1 MGFWQSYN
9 KADKTLAVAT
19 VFFVFSLWL
28 HLEYP
33 HSLFVRGFQFCCEAA
48 LIGGVADWFAVTA
61 LFRKPLG
68 FPYHTAILPRKRDV
82 FVAACVTMV
91 QGEFFSKKKIFQRIK
106 HLKFLTLFLEW
117 LNKREQQEMMLRW
130 LIHYSRRK
138 LQMVDPIILAD
149 DFRHKLS
156 KIPQNKLFANIG
168 EWICQEKEQNLVI
181 SSIAFLEKKLNTPE
195 ALRMIEKLL
204 EDYSQQKTA
213 DTVKTFFASIAQAM
227 NIVNYTEA
235 AELLQK
241 QLLALLTEMRQEDS
255 LTRQMILRTLHGAIQ
270 KTVQGDEFQK
280 FFVSWRAEVLADL
293 PLEIKLK
300 EAAAALRRQLLN
312 HSAEEPDEA
321 SLEKILRRVFLLE
334 IQGCCKALQT
344 DERLQKMM
352 DRFLYDLAGRTVLQ
366 AQTMVGIIVREVL
379 SGMTDEQMNHLVYD
393 KVEPDLLWIRMNGSI
408 VGAGI
413 GLCLFVLLQLF

>member
-1 MGFWQSYN
+1 MGLWQSYN
-9 KADKTLAVAT
+9 KADKTLAAAT
-19 VFFVFSLWL
+19 MFFVFSLCL
-28 HLEYP
+28 RLEYP
-33 HSLFVRGFQFCCEAA
+33 HSIVAHGFQFCCEAA

-82 FVAACVTMV
+82 FVTACVTMV

-106 HLKFLTLFLEW
+106 HLKFLALFLEW
-117 LNKREQQEMMLRW
+117 LNKKEQQEMLLRW

-138 LQMVDPIILAD
+138 LQQLNPTLLAD
-149 DFRHKLS
+149 DFRRKLS
-156 KIPQNKLFANIG
+156 AIPQEELFADIG
-168 EWICQEKEQNLVI
+168 EWICREKEQDLVI
-181 SSIAFLEKKLNTPE
+181 NIIAFFEKKVNTPE
-195 ALRMIEKLL
+195 ALQVIEKLL

-241 QLLALLTEMRQEDS
+241 QLLTLLAEMRQEDS
-255 LTRQMILRTLHGAIQ
+255 LTRQMILRTLHSAVQ
-270 KTVQGDEFQK
+270 KTVQNNEFQQ
-280 FFVSWRAEVLADL
+280 FFVSWRADVLADL

-312 HSAEEPDEA
+312 HSAEESDEA

-366 AQTMVGIIVREVL
+366 AQTMVGTIVREVL
-379 SGMTDEQMNHLVYD
+379 SNMTDEQMNHLVYD

>member
-1 MGFWQSYN
+1 MGLWQSYN
-9 KADKTLAVAT
+9 KADKTLTAAT
-19 VFFVFSLWL
+19 VLFVFSLCL
-28 HLEYP
+28 RLEYP
-33 HSLFVRGFQFCCEAA
+33 HSLFARGFQFCCEAA

-68 FPYHTAILPRKRDV
+68 FPYHTAILSRKRDV
-82 FVAACVTMV
+82 FVTACVTMV

-106 HLKFLTLFLEW
+106 HLKFLALFLEW
-117 LNKREQQEMMLRW
+117 LNKKEQQEMLLRW

-138 LQMVDPIILAD
+138 LQQINPTILAD
-149 DFRHKLS
+149 DFRRKLLEL
-156 KIPQNKLFANIG
+156 PQKEFFADIG
-168 EWICQEKEQNLVI
+168 EWICREKEQDLVI
-181 SSIAFLEKKLNTPE
+181 SIIVFFEKKLNTPE
-195 ALRMIEKLL
+195 ALRVIEKLL

-241 QLLALLTEMRQEDS
+241 QLLTLLAEMCQEDS
-255 LTRQMILRTLHGAIQ
+255 LTRQMILRTLHGAVQ
-270 KTVQGDEFQK
+270 KTVQDNEFQQ
-280 FFVSWRAEVLADL
+280 FFVSWRADVLADL

-312 HSAEEPDEA
+312 HSTEMSDEA

-352 DRFLYDLAGRTVLQ
+352 DRFLYDLVGRTVLQ
-366 AQTMVGIIVREVL
+366 AQTMVGTIVREVL
-379 SGMTDEQMNHLVYD
+379 SNMTDKQMNHLVYD